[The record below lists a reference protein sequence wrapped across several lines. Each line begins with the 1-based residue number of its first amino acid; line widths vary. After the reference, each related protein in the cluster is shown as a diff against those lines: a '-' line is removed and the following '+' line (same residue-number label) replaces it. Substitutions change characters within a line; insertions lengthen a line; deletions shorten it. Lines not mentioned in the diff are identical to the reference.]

1 MIQEGQIKKSEA
13 WEYYE
18 EITQMDKYFKVFLDE
33 FYNLTGHWLIRG
45 TVIND
50 IVWFDES
57 ERPRVVGLNFI
68 SKNEMKIEDI

>member
-1 MIQEGQIKKSEA
+1 MIQEGQIKKTEA
-13 WEYYE
+13 SEYYE

-33 FYNLTGHWLIRG
+33 FYNMTGYWLIRG

-57 ERPRVVGLNFI
+57 ERPA
-68 SKNEMKIEDI
+68 KEMQE

>member
-33 FYNLTGHWLIRG
+33 FYNMTGHRLIRG

-57 ERPRVVGLNFI
+57 ERPD
-68 SKNEMKIEDI
+68 KETQE